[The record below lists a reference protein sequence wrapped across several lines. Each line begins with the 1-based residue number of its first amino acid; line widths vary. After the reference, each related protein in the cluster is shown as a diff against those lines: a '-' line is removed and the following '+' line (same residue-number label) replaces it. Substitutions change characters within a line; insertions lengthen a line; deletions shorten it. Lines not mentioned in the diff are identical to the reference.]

1 MGTVMVLPYQNLE
14 ILSAEYFIKN
24 GRSMTD
30 DGTDAPALNEDLE
43 KSVRLDDSIPDPASE
58 LVAGA
63 KEKYLKTSSPFYRPE
78 QLIAVPLRKAKS
90 FQKGQVVE
98 MNGKQKW
105 TYHYVGGQVVA
116 SMVQDPELDGSVYF
130 DGHGQEISADKHA
143 KLLTE
148 LAQKDESVE
157 LAAAMPAEF
166 QKILGLSDLEKLDF

>member
-1 MGTVMVLPYQNLE
+1 MGTVMHLPYQNNEMLE
-14 ILSAEYFIKN
+14 LTVKGFNEDVSADAPNADVAVETWLNDEVADPVSAVFAKATEDKLKQTSPFYSPAEMTAAPALKKSIKN
-24 GRSMTD
+24 GM
-30 DGTDAPALNEDLE
+30 
-43 KSVRLDDSIPDPASE
+43 
-58 LVAGA
+58 
-63 KEKYLKTSSPFYRPE
+63 
-78 QLIAVPLRKAKS
+78 
-90 FQKGQVVE
+90 VVE

-116 SMVQDPELDGSVYF
+116 SMVQDPELDCLYF